1 MPPLCYDSSRS
12 SVAFPEAMPPGIIS
26 EQTRSQ
32 IERILHSQTF
42 VNKRQLRKLL
52 EVLVANMDSQET
64 LTAERI
70 IGELWPDEIRTKRSA
85 DVATEMNRLRRALKT
100 YYESEGDGDP
110 VDIYLPNRA
119 VTTGDGA
126 QQRPWIVAK
135 SHLAPEDDSAE
146 TRRLNLRAWPQLVL
160 VSAIAAAFAIMGLFS
175 IRMLMPIP
183 QPRSGR
189 LDGNVLKIMDGDGK
203 ELWSKTFPQGFGTEL
218 YYEKN
223 NGTRIWFADLEG
235 KGHTSVLFSY
245 LPAPDSLPHSST
257 LICYSDRGKE
267 KWRWSPGRKS
277 PEGSA
282 PAAYRTFSVGVQK
295 ATKKE
300 HLRIIVLSDLD
311 PWWSGPSQ
319 IAVLDSNGKTLSEY
333 WHSGGLRDMALAD
346 LDGDGRNEIIA
357 TGNAHGY
364 DAQATLVVLDPDR
377 VSGASKEAQ
386 PDPYLSEIH
395 GLGIAQ
401 ERLRLLFPRSDL
413 NQASFR
419 FNLATDPIVEQGKL
433 WLTVLECLA
442 PVGCPVRYEFDKDLH
457 LIAAYPANDEFR
469 NTHDRFYQ
477 NGKDAHS
484 LSPEERAAFLRVR
497 CLVGCQSE
505 FVPVAETYD
514 PASFFE
520 KGWITH
526 SNPNGA
532 WSYGYSSGFADPIT
546 RYDKTVRNGINGPNA
561 QYWISSSVDAGT
573 SPSAEYNDGP
583 AFNDGN
589 VDFLPNEFLLVAG
602 ISGQY
607 SDLLFTAPA
616 GGEYSIA
623 GSFRGAQYG
632 IGTVVGIVV
641 DGKVVFRSSIAAVG
655 QLAPFHLMLNLQ
667 AGSTVAFS
675 VGPGSG
681 SQNTG
686 LSATITK
693 PCSLSDKPA
702 SSVTGEIT
710 CSVAGRTQHGTRPS
724 L

>member
-1 MPPLCYDSSRS
+1 MRAG
-12 SVAFPEAMPPGIIS
+12 VIGKQIS
-26 EQTRSQ
+26 DQ
-32 IERILHSQTF
+32 IEKILHSQAF

-52 EVLVANMDSQET
+52 ELLVANMDSQET
-64 LTAERI
+64 LTAELI
-70 IGELWPDEIRTKRSA
+70 IGELWPNEIRTKRSA

-135 SHLAPEDDSAE
+135 SHLDLEGDSAAS
-146 TRRLNLRAWPQLVL
+146 RRLNLRAWPQLVL
-160 VSAIAAAFAIMGLFS
+160 VSAIAAAFVIMGLFS
-175 IRMLMPIP
+175 IRMLTPTP

-189 LDGNVLKIMDGDGK
+189 LDGKELRIMDRDGK
-203 ELWSKTFPQGFGTEL
+203 ELWSKNFPQGFGPDS
-218 YYEKN
+218 YYEKD

-245 LPAPDSLPHSST
+245 LPAPDSVSHSST

-267 KWRWSPGRKS
+267 KWRWSPGRKL
-277 PEGSA
+277 PDVGG
-282 PAAYRTFSVGVQK
+282 PATYRTFSIGVLK
-295 ATKKE
+295 AKE
-300 HLRIIVLSDLD
+300 KRPLRIVVLSDLD
-311 PWWSGPSQ
+311 PWWAGPSQ
-319 IAVLDSNGKTLSEY
+319 IAILDSNGKTLYEY
-333 WHSGGLRDMALAD
+333 WHSGGLHDMVLAD

-357 TGNAHGY
+357 TGTAHGY
-364 DAQATLVVLDPDR
+364 DAQATLVVLDPER
-377 VSGASKEAQ
+377 VSGASKEVQ
-386 PDPYLSEIH
+386 PDSQIH
-395 GLGIAQ
+395 GVGIAQ

-413 NQASFR
+413 NRASFR
-419 FNLATDPIVEQGKL
+419 FNMATEPTVEHGNL
-433 WLTVLECLA
+433 RLTVLECLA
-442 PVGCPVRYEFDKDLH
+442 PVGCPIRYEFDKDFH
-457 LIAAYPANDEFR
+457 LIAANPASDEFI
-469 NTHDRFYQ
+469 TAHDRLYQ

-484 LSPEERAAFLRVR
+484 LSAEDRAAFLRVR
-497 CLVGCQSE
+497 CLMGCQSE

-514 PASFFE
+514 PATSFE
-520 KGWITH
+520 KGWTAH
-526 SNPNGA
+526 SNPNRM

-546 RYDKTVRNGINGPNA
+546 LYDQTVRNGINGPNA
-561 QYWISSSVDAGT
+561 QYWLSSSVNAGT
-573 SPSAEYNDGP
+573 SPAAEYNNGS

-602 ISGQY
+602 IHGQY
-607 SDLLFTAPA
+607 SGLVFTAPA
-616 GGEYSIA
+616 GGEYSVA

-641 DGKVVFRSSIAAVG
+641 NGKVIFKSSVNAVG
-655 QLAPFHLMLNLQ
+655 QLVPFNLMLNLQ

-675 VGPGSG
+675 AGPGSG

-710 CSVAGRTQHGTRPS
+710 CSIRGETQQSVRS
-724 L
+724 AR